1 MNSGKTTEQIA
12 DDFIDELYEKF
23 GTSGFEFDSYYIND
37 VSDKDGIIVQ
47 LWLEWFCGSVVITR
61 DAKAEYDTLI
71 FPRGQLNED
80 QLPIIKRQLE
90 LFRRE
95 HPYLTFSIR
104 KDEQQ
109 NILVHLD
116 QYIVDLNSNNED
128 GKAIN
133 MHLEKV
139 CDIAKNCY
147 FKIKESI
154 SD

>member
-12 DDFIDELYEKF
+12 DDFIDELCDKF
-23 GTSGFEFDSYYIND
+23 GTSGFEFDSYYSNGI
-37 VSDKDGIIVQ
+37 SDKDVIIVQ

-80 QLPIIKRQLE
+80 QLPIIKGQLE
-90 LFRRE
+90 LFRKE
-95 HPYLTFSIR
+95 HPHLSFTLL

-109 NILVHLD
+109 DILVYLD
-116 QYIVDLNSNNED
+116 QYIVDLNSSNED
-128 GKAIN
+128 GKTII

-139 CDIAKNCY
+139 CNIAKNCY
-147 FKIKESI
+147 FKIKEII
-154 SD
+154 SN